1 MNTTLQATI
10 FSQIIVS
17 SDSMEIL
24 QKVQSNKIVVHKR
37 SSKNSSDH
45 STSEEALEEVMLDL
59 GLNNGTIFMIQCTT
73 PFLSYE
79 DLQNINSIFP
89 HGNSHTIMSGFLKT
103 YIIGIIRIAK

>member
-1 MNTTLQATI
+1 MNTAIILARGGSKGIQNKNLQKIGNDTLLERAVNTTLQATI

-45 STSEEALEEVMLDL
+45 STWKKLWRRSCL
-59 GLNNGTIFMIQCTT
+59 I
-73 PFLSYE
+73 
-79 DLQNINSIFP
+79 
-89 HGNSHTIMSGFLKT
+89 
-103 YIIGIIRIAK
+103 